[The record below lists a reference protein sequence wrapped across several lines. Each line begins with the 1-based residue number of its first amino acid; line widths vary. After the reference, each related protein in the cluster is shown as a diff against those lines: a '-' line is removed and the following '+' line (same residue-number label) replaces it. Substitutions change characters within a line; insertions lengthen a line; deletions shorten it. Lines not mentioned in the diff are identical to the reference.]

1 MRGLLYKNFL
11 LYRNGIIVIGCFQAI
26 VSVLVLVM
34 TSGNVF
40 ISETIMGYSLIAY
53 FLVFLLSSLIEQQ
66 MFTPDEKRVV
76 SGFIISAPGGAK
88 GHIQSKYY
96 TILIINLMVLNCCFM
111 TDALACAIAGTAD
124 HSVGS
129 LCMLFLCINLIFSAF
144 STPFYIRFGSVSGNG
159 IKYGT
164 LGAVTLVIGI
174 YGLFGDISFLFGGDP
189 MAAITEFLSSGNA
202 LLVLSLIPA
211 VSVMLYY
218 ASYRISLLVY
228 RKGAENYEQ

>member
-11 LYRNGIIVIGCFQAI
+11 LYRIGIIVIGCFQAI
-26 VSVLVLVM
+26 ISVLVLIM
-34 TSGNVF
+34 TAAEVITPEG
-40 ISETIMGYSLIAY
+40 IMGYSLEAY
-53 FLVFLLSSLIEQQ
+53 FLVFLLSGLIEQQ
-66 MFTPDEKRVV
+66 MFTPDEKKVV

-96 TILIINLMVLNCCFM
+96 TILIINLMILNCCFM